1 MVTLAGF
8 TSQDWAGVAP
18 KAGLCWGSG
27 SWEDVAG
34 RVPHDVPGVPLA
46 LFMSL

>member
-46 LFMSL
+46 LCMSL